1 MKLSRKNGMMLASLS
16 IFALGLSACTG
27 AVDEVE
33 DVTDTG
39 DIASTEESSESAA
52 YDPFGHI
59 DFSSYDSASLDP
71 AVDERGFLLLQE
83 WHDLF
88 PEDEVIM
95 REVLDSLSQDPR
107 PVDVEVTEPIELVM
121 MFPSLEISD
130 AFARLQLSIE
140 GHLDAMGIP
149 YNITEFFTNAGEH
162 QVQAGQIDKVLA
174 SVEQYDYVIIGP
186 SEYLVQKDNIGRLS
200 EAIPT
205 LVMNVVNPFPD
216 TVGTAQMPLAH
227 VSFDHSEGA
236 AKLADYVLETEGS
249 EGTFALQRYLPG
261 LIDSGRSDEFAK
273 RLQDAGWELVDEYA
287 GNGDQELSFTGS
299 NAMLSANPDL
309 DLIHNG
315 STAGAL
321 GTLAA
326 LAAQG
331 KGDEVLTN
339 GWGGGQDEL
348 DSMLEGELDF
358 TLFRVNDDWGAGT
371 AEVIRLHLEGKPV
384 PVVLSPS
391 MKVLD
396 KSMTQEMIDAETE
409 YAFRYSGVLER

>member
-1 MKLSRKNGMMLASLS
+1 LRRSGLALASLS
-16 IFALGLSACTG
+16 IVALGLSACAG
-27 AVDEVE
+27 AAEEVEEAAVDSG
-33 DVTDTG
+33 DT
-39 DIASTEESSESAA
+39 SEESTTEEIVE

-59 DFSSYDSASLDP
+59 DFSSYDTASLDP
-71 AVDERGFLLLQE
+71 AVNERGFLLLTE
-83 WHDLF
+83 WHELF
-88 PEDEVIM
+88 PEDEAVM
-95 REVLDSLSQDPR
+95 REVLDSLSGEPR
-107 PVDVEVTEPIELVM
+107 PVGVEVTEPIELVM

-140 GHLDAMGIP
+140 GHLDELGIP
-149 YNITEFFTNAGEH
+149 YNVTEFFTNAGEH
-162 QVQAGQIDKVLA
+162 GVQAGQIDKVLA

-186 SEYLVQKDNIGRLS
+186 SEYLVQKDNIGRLA

-216 TVGTAQMPLAH
+216 TVGTAQMPLTH

-236 AKLADYVLETEGS
+236 AKLCAWVLENEGT

-261 LIDSGRSDEFAK
+261 LIDSGRSDEFATC
-273 RLQDAGWELVDEYA
+273 LQEAGWELVDEYP
-287 GNGDQELSFTGS
+287 GDGDQEKSFTGS
-299 NAMLSANPDL
+299 NAMLSANPDI
-309 DLIHNG
+309 DMIHNG

-326 LAAQG
+326 LAAQNR
-331 KGDEVLTN
+331 GDEVLTN

-358 TLFRVNDDWGAGT
+358 TLFRVNDDWGAGV
-371 AEVIRLHLEGKPV
+371 AEVIRLHLEGQPV

-396 KSMTQEMIDAETE
+396 KSMTQEMIDAETD